1 MSGNLTGRHVRGRIE
16 RGLESFRIVLINGP
30 RQSGKTT
37 LAQMMIDKYGGSYLS
52 LDHQPTLTNVLDDP
66 HGLLSSLDTPIVI
79 DEIQRGGDFLV
90 RAIKLWIDEDN
101 TPGRLLLTGSTNFLT
116 VPVLSESLAG
126 RMVPYQLWPFSEAE
140 LTETEVTC
148 IDGWFDEPFG
158 NAKLSS
164 DKGLERE
171 DYMQMVCR
179 GGYPEMVGLTDMA
192 TRVDWVNAYLD
203 TVVRRDIL
211 PLSAIR
217 KVANLNQL
225 LGWAAA
231 STSSELNIRG
241 TSQELG
247 IHKDTLQSYLEW
259 LETVHLV
266 HTLPSWS
273 RNPIARVVRRPK
285 LHMSDTGL
293 VSGLL
298 NLTPE
303 KLSDYSCPSTG
314 PVLESFVVNEIIRQL
329 AAAQSRIACSHFR
342 DHNGHEVDLILEKG
356 DGSMIA
362 IEVKATTSP
371 SSRHTK
377 SLEWLRDKVDTVTPG
392 AFRAGY
398 LLHTGEHR
406 LRLSDRIY
414 LRPISALW
422 TPPKPDQLSLST

>member
-1 MSGNLTGRHVRGRIE
+1 MSGWLTDRHVRGRIE
-16 RGLESFRIVLINGP
+16 RGLKSFRIVLINGP

-90 RAIKLWIDEDN
+90 RAIKMWIDHDN

-140 LTETEVTC
+140 LTETDVTC
-148 IDGWFDEPFG
+148 IDKWFDEPFG
-158 NAKLSS
+158 NTKPNSAR
-164 DKGLERE
+164 GLERE

-211 PLSAIR
+211 PLSAVR

-247 IHKDTLQSYLEW
+247 IHRNTLQSYLEW

-273 RNPIARVVRRPK
+273 RNPIAKVVRRPK

-293 VSGLL
+293 VSVLL
-298 NLTPE
+298 HLTPE

-329 AAAQSRIACSHFR
+329 AAAQSRIVYSHFR
-342 DHNGHEVDLILEKG
+342 DHNGHEVDLILERG
-356 DGSMIA
+356 DGAVIA
-362 IEVKATTSP
+362 IEIKATTSP
-371 SSRHTK
+371 SGRHTK

-422 TPPKPDQLSLST
+422 TPPKPDQLPLVA

>member
-1 MSGNLTGRHVRGRIE
+1 M
-16 RGLESFRIVLINGP
+16 
-30 RQSGKTT
+30 
-37 LAQMMIDKYGGSYLS
+37 
-52 LDHQPTLTNVLDDP
+52 
-66 HGLLSSLDTPIVI
+66 
-79 DEIQRGGDFLV
+79 
-90 RAIKLWIDEDN
+90 RAIKLWIDQDN

-140 LTETEVTC
+140 LARTSTIC
-148 IDGWFDEPFG
+148 IDKWFDEPFG
-158 NAKLSS
+158 NTKSKPG
-164 DKGLERE
+164 DGLERE
-171 DYMQMVCR
+171 DYMQLAYR

-192 TRVDWVNAYLD
+192 TRSDWINAYLA
-203 TVVRRDIL
+203 TVVSRDIL
-211 PLSAIR
+211 PLSTIR
-217 KVANLNQL
+217 KVANLRQML
-225 LGWAAA
+225 VWAAA
-231 STSSELNIRG
+231 CTSCELNVREA
-241 TSQELG
+241 SQQLG
-247 IHKDTLQSYLEW
+247 IHRNTLQSYLEW
-259 LETVHLV
+259 LKTVHLV

-273 RNPIARVVRRPK
+273 RNLISRAVRRPK

-303 KLSDYSCPSTG
+303 KLSDYTCTSTG

-329 AAAQSRIACSHFR
+329 AAAESRIACSHFR
-342 DHNGHEVDLILEKG
+342 DHSGHEVDLILERG
-356 DGSMIA
+356 DGAMIA

-371 SSRHTK
+371 SGRHTK
-377 SLEWLRDKVDTVTPG
+377 SLEWLRDKVDAVTPG

-422 TPPKPDQLSLST
+422 MPPEFGQLSLVA

>member
-1 MSGNLTGRHVRGRIE
+1 
-16 RGLESFRIVLINGP
+16 
-30 RQSGKTT
+30 
-37 LAQMMIDKYGGSYLS
+37 
-52 LDHQPTLTNVLDDP
+52 
-66 HGLLSSLDTPIVI
+66 
-79 DEIQRGGDFLV
+79 
-90 RAIKLWIDEDN
+90 
-101 TPGRLLLTGSTNFLT
+101 
-116 VPVLSESLAG
+116 
-126 RMVPYQLWPFSEAE
+126 MVPYQLWPFSEAE
-140 LTETEVTC
+140 LSETEVTC

-293 VSGLL
+293 ASGLL

-342 DHNGHEVDLILEKG
+342 DHNGHEVDLILEKS

-422 TPPKPDQLSLST
+422 TPPKPDQLPLST